1 MTADKKKRETK
12 DRQLKVRLTED
23 EFAKLKK
30 AADADGVTLANY
42 ARRQLDL
49 DTVKRSPIG
58 MMTYRKYTP
67 VDPDLLRQISRL
79 GNNLNQIAR
88 RVNQNDFQTSLDLLK
103 TLLTIERRLKQVQD
117 AHQIS

>member
-1 MTADKKKRETK
+1 MTVNKNKKATK
-12 DRQLKVRLTED
+12 DKQLKIRLTED

-30 AADADGVTLANY
+30 AADADGVTMANF
-42 ARRQLDL
+42 ARRQLAL
-49 DTVKRSPIG
+49 DVVNRSPTG
-58 MMTYRKYTP
+58 SMAYRKFTP

-88 RVNQNDFQTSLDLLK
+88 RVNQDDFDTSLELLQA
-103 TLLTIERRLKQVQD
+103 LLTIERRLKQVQD